1 MVMQRPFQVPVCWS
15 SNFNRIP
22 FIIHTQINVC
32 IPNYDMCCTFRNVN
46 YYVNRGMSV
55 FQHTGAPLLCSCC
68 KHRLEFSSECT
79 EILMF
84 QKSIELQFER
94 SKTCDDFPDGEI
106 RFSDLDIE
114 QLGRN
119 KLAVSGTLNIREPL
133 SRHFKVCTYKKLTA
147 AEIHFKAFTAN
158 FAQMT
163 ILWVL
168 TLYTIMSVP
177 TF

>member
-1 MVMQRPFQVPVCWS
+1 
-15 SNFNRIP
+15 
-22 FIIHTQINVC
+22 
-32 IPNYDMCCTFRNVN
+32 
-46 YYVNRGMSV
+46 
-55 FQHTGAPLLCSCC
+55 
-68 KHRLEFSSECT
+68 
-79 EILMF
+79 MF